1 LASKIFSATYY
12 GPQLSQ
18 RTVNNPGQ
26 DVTLASCVAH
36 SYWQNTSWTLSVLYS
51 CKWYFKIN
59 FRTHRKHTTY
69 LEATVLVLRCIT
81 GYLFPVISG

>member
-18 RTVNNPGQ
+18 RTVNNPVQ

-36 SYWQNTSWTLSVLYS
+36 SYWQNT
-51 CKWYFKIN
+51 
-59 FRTHRKHTTY
+59 
-69 LEATVLVLRCIT
+69 A
-81 GYLFPVISG
+81 